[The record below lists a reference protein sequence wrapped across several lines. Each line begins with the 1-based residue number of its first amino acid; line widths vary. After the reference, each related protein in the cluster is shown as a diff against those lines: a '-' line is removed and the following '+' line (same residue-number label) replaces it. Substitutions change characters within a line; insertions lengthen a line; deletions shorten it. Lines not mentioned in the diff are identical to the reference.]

1 MICNGHRELSLLWV
15 EQLVPRNEQQM
26 CNNFIKLQR
35 YRQKPRSKFC
45 NTVSFVCN
53 IRSVWLDLINTFIH
67 ISLYAL
73 CVLLMLLYTIVYW
86 LSFRYMSS
94 YKSIGKQA
102 ILVEYILHQYGI
114 SVAESQKF
122 LPAKHTKWQ
131 EARIN
136 GCFRRLIPR
145 HTNFI
150 HPATW
155 NLSQSPATGKWL
167 PTQGQENISRTKSFS

>member
-1 MICNGHRELSLLWV
+1 
-15 EQLVPRNEQQM
+15 M
-26 CNNFIKLQR
+26 CHNFIELQR
-35 YRQKPRSKFC
+35 YRQEPRSKFC

-114 SVAESQKF
+114 SVAESQRF
-122 LPAKHTKWQ
+122 LLAKHTKWWG
-131 EARIN
+131 ARIN
-136 GCFRRLIPR
+136 GCMFLQANSPP
-145 HTNFI
+145 TNFI
-150 HPATW
+150 YPATW
-155 NLSQSPATGKWL
+155 NLSQSPSTGKWL
-167 PTQGQENISRTKSFS
+167 PTQCQENISRTKSFSKIL

>member
-1 MICNGHRELSLLWV
+1 
-15 EQLVPRNEQQM
+15 M
-26 CNNFIKLQR
+26 CHNFIELQR
-35 YRQKPRSKFC
+35 YRQEPRSKFC

-136 GCFRRLIPR
+136 GCFRRLISRQLISYTQQLEILARALPQVNDFLPR
-145 HTNFI
+145 VRKTF
-150 HPATW
+150 PEL
-155 NLSQSPATGKWL
+155 NLFLRFCK
-167 PTQGQENISRTKSFS
+167 